1 MTEDIEF
8 EQVIVNRVEVKV
20 CRLPFR
26 THIVCGILYR
36 TDIVN
41 VHIVRY
47 DDDPTWV
54 LPSRPFNTGDTTD
67 KTIDFRIPI
76 CQLILRLIPFDIA
89 IRRLLGDCSD
99 RSGTVDVI
107 VTEQDFR
114 IGVCLR
120 LVFSTEV
127 QIDIRYFIPFKSKER
142 LERNIMTVFEQR
154 DITFR
159 TGLIR

>member
-1 MTEDIEF
+1 M
-8 EQVIVNRVEVKV
+8 NRVEVEV

-26 THIVCGILYR
+26 THIVCRILNR
-36 TDIVN
+36 TNIVN
-41 VHIVRY
+41 IHIVRY

-54 LPSRPFNTGDTTD
+54 LSGRPFDTGDTTD
-67 KTIDFRIPI
+67 ETIDFRIPI
-76 CQLILRLIPFDIA
+76 RQLILRLIPFDVA
-89 IRRLLGDCSD
+89 IRRLLSDRTD

-114 IGVCLR
+114 IGMGLR

-142 LERNIMTVFEQR
+142 LERNVMTIFKQR

-159 TGLIR
+159 TGFIR